1 MIEGLIVHERTV
13 LGALDSFSGTL
24 VRSRPYLAAAY
35 GAILEEFA
43 ARWLDSGYPNEID
56 AVSDN
61 WVRAFIASSEDRQLA
76 REALR
81 AFFVWAFEQKLVA
94 THALTNVLD

>member
-1 MIEGLIVHERTV
+1 MIEALIVHERTL

-35 GAILEEFA
+35 GDLLDEFA
-43 ARWLDSGYPNEID
+43 DRWLASGYPNEID
-56 AVSDN
+56 AISAN
-61 WVRAFIASSEDRQLA
+61 WIKAFIASSADRQLA

-81 AFFVWAFEQKLVA
+81 AFFVWAVGQGLIT
-94 THALTNVLD
+94 THPLTNVLD